1 MRTQSQE
8 QKVRIIV
15 DRSLRI
21 FKESIIQVVGV
32 SKYYFSKNK
41 KNRFWPPRS
50 SGTFLPS
57 NLKPIYFPISCL
69 M

>member
-1 MRTQSQE
+1 M
-8 QKVRIIV
+8 

-41 KNRFWPPRS
+41 K
-50 SGTFLPS
+50 
-57 NLKPIYFPISCL
+57 K
-69 M
+69 